1 MITTITTTSRH
12 DRVSFRRGCLFR
24 EVLAELA
31 HDVFETPQRLVS
43 LLAVSCL
50 VLINEVLVIVIYYET
65 SSKVALREHQVS
77 IRVSLPST
85 SIVTQYFLVLDPQIL
100 CRLQENFR
108 AFQVFKT
115 CKFGHKEPTVG

>member
-1 MITTITTTSRH
+1 
-12 DRVSFRRGCLFR
+12 
-24 EVLAELA
+24 
-31 HDVFETPQRLVS
+31 
-43 LLAVSCL
+43 LAVSCL

-77 IRVSLPST
+77 IRVSLPSP
-85 SIVTQYFLVLDPQIL
+85 SIFAEYFLVLDPHIL

-115 CKFGHKEPTVG
+115 C